1 MNVVVFA
8 AHPDDE
14 TYGCG
19 GVLLRHL
26 KAGDRV
32 HWVIMTEAH
41 APQWTASE
49 IAQQASQIDVVASAY
64 PMSSLDWYRLPSTR
78 LETVPLVDVMARIRT
93 TVERTRPEL
102 VYVPSPWDVHTDH
115 RVTFDAALSVLKPF
129 HMPRLGVRRI
139 LAFETPSSTDAAPP
153 LAQRQFLPTV
163 FVDVSAFLERKLEIA
178 GLFASEVQAEPLPRG
193 ASAVRALARV
203 RGATVAA
210 EYAEAFMLIREL
222 A

>member
-1 MNVVVFA
+1 MNVLVLA

-14 TYGCG
+14 TFGCG
-19 GVLLRHL
+19 GTLLRHL

-32 HWVIMTEAH
+32 HWAIMTEAR
-41 APQWTASE
+41 APQWTVPQIE
-49 IAQQASQIDVVASAY
+49 QQARQIEVVASAY
-64 PMSSLDWYRLPSTR
+64 PMSSLEWYRFPSTR

-93 TVERTRPEL
+93 TVERMRPEI

-129 HMPRLGVRRI
+129 HMPRLGVQRV

-153 LAQRQFLPTV
+153 LAQRQFVPTV
-163 FVDVSAFLERKLEIA
+163 FVDVSGFLERKLEIA
-178 GLFASEVQAEPLPRG
+178 GLFASEAQAEPLPRS

-210 EYAEAFMLIREL
+210 EYAEAFTLIREL
-222 A
+222 S